1 VDWAL
6 HRRRFHCTVEAARAS
21 VRHNH
26 LILDGPPA
34 LETDYLANPLSLP
47 RRMSGFYVQG
57 NYHFM
62 PQFLRTWA
70 PRHFTEAS
78 TFTAVLRWD
87 DVNTNDERSDTAM
100 QRLTVGLN
108 FRPVQDTVFKLDYQF
123 NYEDGKNNRIRND

>member
-1 VDWAL
+1 
-6 HRRRFHCTVEAARAS
+6 
-21 VRHNH
+21 
-26 LILDGPPA
+26 
-34 LETDYLANPLSLP
+34 
-47 RRMSGFYVQG
+47 MSGFYVQG

-108 FRPVQDTVFKLDYQF
+108 FRPVQDAVFKFDYQF
-123 NYEDGKNNRIRND
+123 NYEDGKNNRIRNDGLIVSVATYF